1 MRNAKCSICGHVRAA
16 DNAFEN
22 CPACGARAVFAV
34 ATSEPVSRLDERS
47 EPEHGSLFFPG
58 AESCLN
64 SD

>member
-1 MRNAKCSICGHVRAA
+1 MRNAKCSICGHVRPS
-16 DNAFEN
+16 DETFQN

-34 ATSEPVSRLDERS
+34 ATSEPVSRQAERS

>member
-1 MRNAKCSICGHVRAA
+1 MRNAKCSICGHVRAGEKT
-16 DNAFEN
+16 FEN

-34 ATSEPVSRLDERS
+34 ATSEAVSKLAEPS

-58 AESCLN
+58 DASCWN

>member
-1 MRNAKCSICGHVRAA
+1 MRNAKCTICGHVRAG
-16 DNAFEN
+16 DKTFEN

-34 ATSEPVSRLDERS
+34 ATSEPVSRLEQHE